1 MMSRRL
7 YAQAAMELRLL
18 LRNGENLLAT
28 LGIPV
33 GILVFFSIVHV
44 LPSPGSTP
52 PVDFLVPGVLALSVV
67 GVAMVSM
74 GIATAFER
82 YYRVLKRLGA
92 TPLRRGELIAAKVLA
107 ILSAEVIQ
115 VTLVVAVGLALGWRP
130 RLGEAWL
137 AVVALLLG
145 TAAFAGIGLGLAG
158 SLRAVATLA
167 VTNGLFMLMLLI
179 SGIVFP
185 LDTLPGPLRALALA
199 LPAAPLTD
207 LLRAGL
213 GDTPIRWSDL
223 AVLVAWAAGAPLLAA
238 LVFRWE

>member
-1 MMSRRL
+1 MTRRL
-7 YAQAAMELRLL
+7 CAQTAMELRLL

-28 LGIPV
+28 LGLPV
-33 GILVFFSIVHV
+33 GILVFFSLVPV
-44 LPSPGSTP
+44 LPLPRDEP
-52 PVDFLVPGVLALSVV
+52 PAEFLLPGVLALSVV
-67 GVAMVSM
+67 AAAMVST
-74 GIATAFER
+74 GIATGFER

-107 ILSAEVIQ
+107 ILATEALQ
-115 VTLVVAVGLALGWRP
+115 VVLLVVVGLVIGWHP

-137 AVVALLLG
+137 AVLALLLG

-158 SLRAVATLA
+158 RLRAVATLA
-167 VTNGLFMLMLLI
+167 ITNGLFMLMLLI

-185 LDTLPGPLRALALA
+185 LDKLPGLLRAVALA

-213 GDTPIRWSDL
+213 AGTPTPWTDL
-223 AVLVAWAAGAPLLAA
+223 AILAAWAAGAPLLAA
-238 LVFRWE
+238 RVFRWE

>member
-1 MMSRRL
+1 
-7 YAQAAMELRLL
+7 MELRLL

-33 GILVFFSIVHV
+33 GILVFFSLVHV
-44 LPSPGSTP
+44 LPSSGSEP

-67 GVAMVSM
+67 GAAMVSM
-74 GIATAFER
+74 GIATGFER

-158 SLRAVATLA
+158 SLRAIATLA

-185 LDTLPGPLRALALA
+185 LETLPGPLRALALA

-213 GDTPIRWSDL
+213 GDTPIPWPDL

-238 LVFRWE
+238 RVFRWE